1 MDSDKTGVETPAKL
15 NRDSRLTERS
25 REHLDAHRPSR
36 IPEARRSAAE
46 AKENTMITDVVTD
59 SQDPARVLVPAT
71 PTQEPETRQDSDQ
84 ATPDEAIP
92 PPSPLLEH
100 RSQSNVPTSQSQE
113 REMALPPRGH
123 AIRDLYAGLELPDTD
138 LPGDAIES
146 QRKFMKDFYTHMRI
160 TAEKDAII
168 TDFLDDIAA
177 RQQEHHDALILLHNT
192 FKEGGGYA
200 DLQEFV
206 ANKVL
211 TIDKRINTL
220 NDSVN
225 ALIDL
230 FPQNQ
235 PSGGQTTNPTASRTR
250 PTRWAGSRISTAQEL
265 RSRTTLS
272 RARANAPSPS
282 TVYEFGSE
290 NHPPSCPRAPSP
302 TPDHPAPA
310 EDYNTHKEPPVLD
323 HTRPPTPAFN
333 ESDEAV
339 LERRYQGM
347 DDQKDMGNIWKPEAK
362 SQHPPFAKSWAD
374 SVEEERMQI
383 DPNRIDGDDA
393 ISILSYEGS
402 DPAQESH
409 DAFLERSKKSFFS
422 RRGMDSTRPNS
433 INAAGQARAQEAQSK
448 AKDTWVQVARR
459 NANRNGVQTFQNT
472 PPAPPGKGKERDP
485 RVQGLE
491 TTSNPAPAPQII
503 NAPEYKIFHVTFS
516 RPVDPI
522 HRVHSQRLF
531 SRIAAI
537 PQDKWKLNCLEVKW
551 TKNGSISL
559 RFPAATHEDA
569 LKFHQMN
576 ILRTLNHGDADA
588 TFTQQHRWSRVT
600 IYNVPCLTEDE
611 DGEKVFVDADSLR
624 NQLSQNFLFSR
635 LNLTESPRWIDVL
648 EHLPPDATSARFGFG
663 FEDPFGDL
671 ARDLCGNGFIF
682 IQGTRCPIK
691 ILKNKVFVGQCTRCW
706 RLGQSHINC
715 QPRCRLC
722 GGSHPTTLH
731 QDSCLECNR
740 LDNKQKGIECSHVS
754 CANCRELCKGKKTE
768 GKHAMDSPRCVSRSE
783 FVRQKRSRLDQMYE
797 AQRQTLRRSF
807 GRP

>member
-46 AKENTMITDVVTD
+46 VKENTMDTDPEIDT
-59 SQDPARVLVPAT
+59 QDPARVLVPAT
-71 PTQEPETRQDSDQ
+71 PSPEPETRQDSEHVS
-84 ATPDEAIP
+84 PDAAIP
-92 PPSPLLEH
+92 PPSPEH
-100 RSQSNVPTSQSQE
+100 RSQSIVPTSQSQE
-113 REMALPPRGH
+113 KEMARPPRGH
-123 AIRDLYAGLELPDTD
+123 AIRDLYAGLDLPDPD
-138 LPGDAIES
+138 LPGDAIET
-146 QRKFMKDFYTHMRI
+146 QKKFMKDFYTHMRI
-160 TAEKDAII
+160 MVEKDAII
-168 TDFLDDIAA
+168 ADFLDDLAA
-177 RQQEHHDALILLHNT
+177 RQQEHNDALILLHNT

-235 PSGGQTTNPTASRTR
+235 PPAGPPTDTPVKRTR
-250 PTRWAGSRISTAQEL
+250 PTRATGLRFSSAQEPCF
-265 RSRTTLS
+265 RTTLS
-272 RARANAPSPS
+272 RARANTPSPS

-290 NHPPSCPRAPSP
+290 NHTPSHPRAPSP
-302 TPDHPAPA
+302 TPNPPTPA
-310 EDYNTHKEPPVLD
+310 EDSNIYEEPFLPD

-333 ESDEAV
+333 ESDERA
-339 LERRYQGM
+339 LERRYLAM
-347 DDQKDMGNIWKPEAK
+347 DDQKDMDNRWKPEAK
-362 SQHPPFAKSWAD
+362 SQLPPFAKSWAD
-374 SVEEERMQI
+374 AVEEERMQI
-383 DPNRIDGDDA
+383 DKNRIDGDDA

-402 DPAQESH
+402 DLAQETH
-409 DAFLERSKKSFFS
+409 DAFLERSRKSFFNQKGINPS
-422 RRGMDSTRPNS
+422 HPNS

-459 NANRNGVQTFQNT
+459 NANRNGIQTFQNT
-472 PPAPPGKGKERDP
+472 PPAPPGKGKERDS
-485 RVQGLE
+485 RVQGFD
-491 TTSNPAPAPQII
+491 TTSNSALAPQIV
-503 NAPEYKIFHVTFS
+503 NAPEYKIFHITFS

-522 HRVHSQRLF
+522 NRIHSQRLF

-537 PQDKWKLNCLEVKW
+537 PQDRWKLNCLEVRW

-611 DGEKVFVDADSLR
+611 DGEKIFVDANSLK

-635 LNLTESPRWIDVL
+635 LNLMESPRWIDVL

>member
-1 MDSDKTGVETPAKL
+1 MDSDKPGVETPAKL

-36 IPEARRSAAE
+36 VPEARRNAAE
-46 AKENTMITDVVTD
+46 AKENTMDTDPVTD

-71 PTQEPETRQDSDQ
+71 PSPEPETCQVSDQ
-84 ATPDEAIP
+84 ATPDTAIP
-92 PPSPLLEH
+92 PPSPLPEH
-100 RSQSNVPTSQSQE
+100 RSQSTVPTSQSQE
-113 REMALPPRGH
+113 KEMTRPPRGH
-123 AIRDLYAGLELPDTD
+123 AIRDLYAGLDLPDAD
-138 LPGDAIES
+138 LPGDAIET
-146 QRKFMKDFYTHMRI
+146 QKKFMKDFYTHMRI

-168 TDFLDDIAA
+168 ADFLDDIAA
-177 RQQEHHDALILLHNT
+177 RQQEHNDALILLHNT

-206 ANKVL
+206 ATKVL

-220 NDSVN
+220 NDTVN
-225 ALIDL
+225 ALTEL
-230 FPQNQ
+230 FPQNH
-235 PSGGQTTNPTASRTR
+235 PPAGPPTAPPARRTR
-250 PTRWAGSRISTAQEL
+250 PTRLVGSRISFAQEP
-265 RSRTTLS
+265 RSCTTLS

-290 NHPPSCPRAPSP
+290 NQPPSCPRAPSP
-302 TPDHPAPA
+302 ALEPLNPTEDHMSYAEPLSPDHS
-310 EDYNTHKEPPVLD
+310 
-323 HTRPPTPAFN
+323 RPPTPAFN
-333 ESDEAV
+333 ESDGAAI
-339 LERRYQGM
+339 ERRYLAM
-347 DDQKDMGNIWKPEAK
+347 DDQGDLSNMWKPVAK

-374 SVEEERMQI
+374 SVEEERMHI
-383 DPNRIDGDDA
+383 DKNRIDGDDA
-393 ISILSYEGS
+393 ISIISFDDS
-402 DPAQESH
+402 DPALESH
-409 DAFLERSKKSFFS
+409 DAFLERSKKSFFNQ
-422 RRGMDSTRPNS
+422 RGIDSARPNS

-459 NANRNGVQTFQNT
+459 NANRKGVQTFQNT
-472 PPAPPGKGKERDP
+472 PPAPPGKGKERDS
-485 RVQGLE
+485 RVQGFD
-491 TTSNPAPAPQII
+491 TTPNPAPAPQIV
-503 NAPEYKIFHVTFS
+503 NAPEYKIFHITFS
-516 RPVDPI
+516 NPVDPI
-522 HRVHSQRLF
+522 NRTHSQRLF

-537 PQDKWKLNCLEVKW
+537 PQDRWKLNCLEVKW

-576 ILRTLNHGDADA
+576 ILRILNHGDANA

-611 DGEKVFVDADSLR
+611 DGEKIFVDANSLK

-740 LDNKQKGIECSHVS
+740 LDNKQKGVECSHVS
-754 CANCRELCKGKKTE
+754 CANCRELGKGKKTE
-768 GKHAMDSPRCVSRSE
+768 GKHAMDSPRCVSRSD
-783 FVRQKRSRLDQMYE
+783 FVRQKRSRLEQMYE